1 MANKKIS
8 DFSAVKD
15 ADVNNMTAI
24 AGVGTDGQDQAN
36 QNVKISGAEL
46 ISSLNIPT
54 NNNELTNGANY
65 ITAASLPTVNN
76 GQLTIT
82 VDGTATTF
90 TANEAGNKSVSI
102 TTGGSSAI
110 DSGTT
115 TQMLAI
121 ANPVVGQQF
130 LNTDYAWVTG
140 VNPKIFVWSG
150 VRWYVPGETIIYKK
164 VTDQACDK
172 GMLLDLSLS
181 ATGTTRIATDAEE
194 RQLVGISVYDEAQAN
209 DTVVVA
215 IAGVWPILCS
225 PTGGAIP
232 IRSFLDHDGTTGY
245 DGYAAE
251 DSAGSGVMAIAIEDA
266 SSASLPRLVYA
277 QLLIPAE
284 VY

>member
-8 DFSAVKD
+8 DFSTVKD
-15 ADVNNMTAI
+15 VDVSNMTAI
-24 AGVGTDGQDQAN
+24 AGVGTDGQNQAN

-46 ISSLNIPT
+46 ASSLNIPT
-54 NNNELTNGANY
+54 KTSDITNDSGF
-65 ITAASLPTVNN
+65 ITSAALPTVNN

-82 VDGTATTF
+82 VDGAATTF

-115 TQMLAI
+115 AQMLAI
-121 ANPVVGQQF
+121 ASPIVGQQF

-150 VRWYVPGETIIYKK
+150 VRWYVPGESIIYKK

-172 GMLLDLSLS
+172 GMILDLSLS
-181 ATGTTRIATDAEE
+181 ATGTTRIATSAGDTEI
-194 RQLVGISVYDEAQAN
+194 VGISVYDEDTTS

-215 IAGVWPILCS
+215 ITGVWPVLCS
-225 PTGGAIP
+225 PTGGSIAI
-232 IRSFLDHDGTTGY
+232 RDFLDHDGSGIY
-245 DGYAAE
+245 DGYANE
-251 DSAGSGVMAIAIEDA
+251 DSAGSGVMAIAIEAA
-266 SSASLPRLVYA
+266 STASLPRLVYA
-277 QLLIPAE
+277 QLLIPSE
-284 VY
+284 VF

>member
-15 ADVNNMTAI
+15 ADISNITAL
-24 AGVGTDGQDQAN
+24 AGVGTDAQDQAN

-46 ISSLNIPT
+46 VSSLDIPT
-54 NNNELTNGANY
+54 KTSDITNDSGF
-65 ITAASLPTVNN
+65 ITSSSLPTVNN

-82 VDGTATTF
+82 VDGAATTF

-115 TQMLAI
+115 AQMLAV

-130 LNTDYAWVTG
+130 LNTDYAWATG
-140 VNPKIFVWSG
+140 VNPKIFAWSG

-172 GMLLDLSLS
+172 GMLLDLSTS
-181 ATGTTRIATDAEE
+181 ATGTTRIATTAADTE
-194 RQLVGISVYDEAQAN
+194 LVGVCVYDEAETN
-209 DTVVVA
+209 DTVV
-215 IAGVWPILCS
+215 IAVTGVWPVLCS
-225 PTGGAIP
+225 PTGGSIAI
-232 IRSFLDHDGTTGY
+232 RDFLDHDGSGIY
-245 DGYAAE
+245 DGYANE
-251 DSAGSGVMAIAIEDA
+251 DSAGSGVMAIAIEA
-266 SSASLPRLVYA
+266 ATSASLPRLVYA
-277 QLLIPAE
+277 QLLIPSE